1 MNVGAVEFV
10 PGGST
15 SSSSYRTHKVRTNKH
30 QSRNNS
36 RAQEKKTSTMN
47 NRELAL
53 QMFSFDDVASRDG
66 GADEIDRSATGGFK
80 ARGDQHQYQK
90 GPVMTRAQY
99 TMANNRFVVGPFI
112 EASHASLYDPD
123 TSLPWEHVEAMI
135 STNENSTS
143 CCICMG
149 TLFVPNA
156 TRCGHIFCLTC
167 VMRYLYFDGEGGDG
181 YVAAPSQKCPLCNH
195 SVCLKDLR
203 PFTFLPD
210 FKAPTEARPFTLR
223 LMTIE
228 KGSMFSRVACSGGS
242 GSYKGSY
249 SSRSSNSKEL
259 LLSVGSIVPAAGSP
273 DAKFNRVSLVSMQW
287 ILDQIRADRDKLL
300 HYHTRCVSSGDN
312 MGFEEIETLPGYVSA
327 DVEYLPAIAHA
338 LDALQQKE
346 ENINAKVN
354 SLSQSKKAEVKQQ
367 HGTSTARNTAEI
379 IESVPLLLDGGPCY
393 FYQCDSGGLVFLHPI
408 CMRCILTNAQESESQ
423 ALSSLLTAQVLEVE
437 SVRVTRES
445 RSRIPFL
452 RHLPEHCDLVSLIEI
467 DMTDIVKPEVYVL
480 FADDI
485 AKRKARRKKV
495 KQAQHRE
502 KRDDSDRLLA
512 QAIEQEELMERHR
525 QLKEQEARE
534 LEELRRGPRAGV
546 DGADDGDDSEWPSAP
561 GVAARVD
568 AFGEVHS
575 FSNIATTMGFFPEL
589 GTVPPPPTAGQ
600 WARPG
605 GSRESSFDDTLGG
618 KLNSSSGSRDEEGK
632 SQSRKKNKGS
642 NKGTKIDLKYTFS

>member
-1 MNVGAVEFV
+1 
-10 PGGST
+10 
-15 SSSSYRTHKVRTNKH
+15 
-30 QSRNNS
+30 
-36 RAQEKKTSTMN
+36 MN

-53 QMFSFDDVASRDG
+53 QMFSFDDVSSRDDM
-66 GADEIDRSATGGFK
+66 ADEIDRSATGGFK
-80 ARGDQHQYQK
+80 ARGDQHHHHQYQR
-90 GPVMTRAQY
+90 GPGMTRAQY
-99 TMANNRFVVGPFI
+99 TMANNRFVVGPLI

-123 TSLPWEHVEAMI
+123 TALPWEHVEAMI

-167 VMRYLYFDGEGGDG
+167 VMRYLYFEGEGEGG
-181 YVAAPSQKCPLCNH
+181 YVAAPSQKCPLCNY

-210 FKAPTEARPFTLR
+210 FKKPTEARPFTLQ

-228 KGSMFSRVACSGGS
+228 KGSIFSRVACSGGS
-242 GSYKGSY
+242 GSGSGSGSDKGN
-249 SSRSSNSKEL
+249 SSPRCNNNKEL

-287 ILDQIRADRDKLL
+287 ILDQISADRDKLL
-300 HYHTRCVSSGDN
+300 QYHTRCVSSGDDV
-312 MGFEEIETLPGYVSA
+312 GFEEIETLPGYVSA

-338 LDALQQKE
+338 LDALQQRE
-346 ENINAKVN
+346 ETLNAKVN
-354 SLSQSKKAEVKQQ
+354 SLSQSKQIEVKQQ
-367 HGTSTARNTAEI
+367 HGASTARNAAEI
-379 IESVPLLLDGGPCY
+379 IESVPLILDGGPCY

-408 CMRCILTNAQESESQ
+408 CMRCILTNAQKSESQ
-423 ALSSLLTAQVLEVE
+423 TLSSLLTAQVLEVE

-445 RSRIPFL
+445 RSRTPFL

-467 DMTDIVKPEVYVL
+467 DMTNIVKPEVYAL
-480 FADDI
+480 FAEDI

-546 DGADDGDDSEWPSAP
+546 DGVDDGDDAEWPSAL

-589 GTVPPPPTAGQ
+589 GSVPLPHTAGQ

-605 GSRESSFDDTLGG
+605 GSRGSSFDDTLSGE
-618 KLNSSSGSRDEEGK
+618 LNSCTGSRNEEGK
-632 SQSRKKNKGS
+632 SQSRNKNKGS